1 MRRTRL
7 AWAVVLL
14 AMLIGLLIGCA
25 IAQGP
30 NNRDSQSTVDR
41 LPTEFERLTE
51 VWKLLKAEHIDGTQ
65 LDAQAISNG
74 AIRGMLEAL
83 DDPYTAFFDPEQYKI
98 ATQDLKGFF
107 EGIGAEVGLREGKI
121 TILAPMPESPAEKSG
136 IRPGDVILRIQ
147 GESAEGISLMEAV
160 SRIRGK
166 KGTTVELLILHRDD
180 TEPVT
185 ILVIRGVI
193 PLTSVRFL
201 MLDDNIGHLRL
212 FNFAETT
219 KKDLLRAL
227 ETFNESGGT
236 GIVVDLRNNPGGLLS
251 SVVDV
256 GSQFIEDGLVLYQ
269 IDAQGK
275 RTDWKVKSG
284 GKAGDIPIVV
294 LVNEFSASASE
305 VFTGAMLD
313 HQRATVVGVTTFG
326 KGSVNNLWRLRD
338 GSGVNFTIARWYT
351 PNGTLIE
358 GEGITPDVVMER
370 AGDGES
376 DVQLARAIEILQEQ
390 IAQGT

>member
-1 MRRTRL
+1 MRITRL
-7 AWAVVLL
+7 AWASVLL
-14 AMLIGLLIGCA
+14 AVLIGLLIGCA
-25 IAQGP
+25 VAQGP
-30 NNRDSQSTVDR
+30 NRDSRTTVDR
-41 LPTEFERLTE
+41 LPTEFERLAE
-51 VWKLLKAEHIDGTQ
+51 VWELLEAEHIDGTN

-83 DDPYTAFFDPEQYKI
+83 DDPYTAFFDSEQYKI

-166 KGTTVELLILHRDD
+166 KGTTVELLILHLDNA
-180 TEPVT
+180 EPVT
-185 ILVIRGVI
+185 ILVVRGVI
-193 PLTSVRFL
+193 PLTSVRFM

-212 FNFAETT
+212 FNFAATT
-219 KKDLLRAL
+219 NDDLLKAL
-227 ETFNESGGT
+227 DTFNESGGT

-313 HQRATVVGVTTFG
+313 HRRATVVGVTTFG
-326 KGSVNNLWRLRD
+326 KGSVNNLWPLRD

-358 GEGITPDVVMER
+358 GEGITPDIIMER
-370 AGDGES
+370 GGDGEP

>member
-1 MRRTRL
+1 MRITRL
-7 AWAVVLL
+7 AWASVLL
-14 AMLIGLLIGCA
+14 AVLIGLLIGCA
-25 IAQGP
+25 VAQGP
-30 NNRDSQSTVDR
+30 NRDSRTTVDR
-41 LPTEFERLTE
+41 LPTEFERLAE
-51 VWKLLKAEHIDGTQ
+51 VWELLEAEHIDGTN

-83 DDPYTAFFDPEQYKI
+83 DDPYTAFFDSEQYKI

-166 KGTTVELLILHRDD
+166 KGTTVELLILHLDNA
-180 TEPVT
+180 EPVT
-185 ILVIRGVI
+185 ILVVRGVI
-193 PLTSVRFL
+193 PLTSVRFM

-212 FNFAETT
+212 FNFAATT
-219 KKDLLRAL
+219 NDDLLKAL
-227 ETFNESGGT
+227 DTFNESGGT

-313 HQRATVVGVTTFG
+313 HRRATVVGVTTFG
-326 KGSVNNLWRLRD
+326 KGSVNNLWPLRD

-358 GEGITPDVVMER
+358 GEGITPDIVMER
-370 AGDGES
+370 AGDGEL

>member
-1 MRRTRL
+1 MRITRL
-7 AWAVVLL
+7 AWASVLL
-14 AMLIGLLIGCA
+14 AVLIGLLIGCA
-25 IAQGP
+25 VAQGP
-30 NNRDSQSTVDR
+30 NRDSRTTVDR
-41 LPTEFERLTE
+41 LPTEFERLAE
-51 VWKLLKAEHIDGTQ
+51 VWELLEAEHIDGTN

-83 DDPYTAFFDPEQYKI
+83 DDPYTAFFDSEQYKI

-166 KGTTVELLILHRDD
+166 KGTTVELLILHLDNA
-180 TEPVT
+180 EPVT
-185 ILVIRGVI
+185 ILVVRGVI
-193 PLTSVRFL
+193 PLTSVRFM

-212 FNFAETT
+212 FNFAATT
-219 KKDLLRAL
+219 NDDLLKAL
-227 ETFNESGGT
+227 DTFNESGGT

-313 HQRATVVGVTTFG
+313 HRRATVVGVTTFG
-326 KGSVNNLWRLRD
+326 KGSVNNLWPLRD

-358 GEGITPDVVMER
+358 GEGITPDIVMER
-370 AGDGES
+370 AGDGEP

>member
-1 MRRTRL
+1 MRITRL
-7 AWAVVLL
+7 AWASVLL
-14 AMLIGLLIGCA
+14 AVLIGLLIGCA
-25 IAQGP
+25 VAQGP
-30 NNRDSQSTVDR
+30 NRDSRTTVDR
-41 LPTEFERLTE
+41 LPTEFERLAE
-51 VWKLLKAEHIDGTQ
+51 VWELLEAEHIDGTN

-83 DDPYTAFFDPEQYKI
+83 DDPYTAFFDSEQYKI

-166 KGTTVELLILHRDD
+166 KGTTVELLILHLDNA
-180 TEPVT
+180 EPVT
-185 ILVIRGVI
+185 ILVVRGVI
-193 PLTSVRFL
+193 PLTSVRFM

-212 FNFAETT
+212 FNFAATT
-219 KKDLLRAL
+219 NDDLLKAL
-227 ETFNESGGT
+227 DTFNESGGT

-313 HQRATVVGVTTFG
+313 HRRATVVGVTTFG
-326 KGSVNNLWRLRD
+326 KGSVNNLWPLRD

-358 GEGITPDVVMER
+358 GEGITPDIVMER
-370 AGDGES
+370 AGEGES

>member
-1 MRRTRL
+1 MKRSRL
-7 AWAVVLL
+7 AWTSVLL
-14 AMLIGLLIGCA
+14 AMLLGLLIGCG

-41 LPTEFERLTE
+41 LPTEFERLAE
-51 VWKLLKAEHIDGTQ
+51 VWELLEAEHIDGTN

-83 DDPYTAFFDPEQYKI
+83 DDPYTAFFDSEQYKI

-166 KGTTVELLILHRDD
+166 KGTTVELLILHLDNA
-180 TEPVT
+180 EPVT
-185 ILVIRGVI
+185 ILVVRGVI
-193 PLTSVRFL
+193 PLTSVRFM

-212 FNFAETT
+212 FNFAATT
-219 KKDLLRAL
+219 NDDLLKAL
-227 ETFNESGGT
+227 DTFNESGGT

-275 RTDWKVKSG
+275 RADWKVKSG

-313 HQRATVVGVTTFG
+313 HRRATVGGVTTFG
-326 KGSVNNLWRLRD
+326 KGSVNNLWPLRD

-358 GEGITPDVVMER
+358 GEGITPDIIVER
-370 AGDGES
+370 GGDGEP

-390 IAQGT
+390 ITQGT

>member
-1 MRRTRL
+1 MRITRL
-7 AWAVVLL
+7 AWASVLL
-14 AMLIGLLIGCA
+14 AVLIGLLIGCA
-25 IAQGP
+25 VAQGP
-30 NNRDSQSTVDR
+30 NRDSRTTVDR
-41 LPTEFERLTE
+41 LPTEFERLAE
-51 VWKLLKAEHIDGTQ
+51 VWELLEAEHIDGTN

-83 DDPYTAFFDPEQYKI
+83 DDPYTAFFDSEQYKI

-166 KGTTVELLILHRDD
+166 KGTTVELLILHLDNA
-180 TEPVT
+180 EPVT
-185 ILVIRGVI
+185 ILVVRGVI
-193 PLTSVRFL
+193 PLTSVRFM

-212 FNFAETT
+212 FNFAATT
-219 KKDLLRAL
+219 NDDLLKAL
-227 ETFNESGGT
+227 DTFNESGGT

-313 HQRATVVGVTTFG
+313 HRRATVVGVTTFG
-326 KGSVNNLWRLRD
+326 KGSVNNLWPLRD

-358 GEGITPDVVMER
+358 GEGITPDIVMER
-370 AGDGES
+370 AGEGET

>member
-1 MRRTRL
+1 MRITRL
-7 AWAVVLL
+7 AWASVLL
-14 AMLIGLLIGCA
+14 AVLIGLLIGCA
-25 IAQGP
+25 VAQGP
-30 NNRDSQSTVDR
+30 NRDSRTTVDR
-41 LPTEFERLTE
+41 LPTEFERLAE
-51 VWKLLKAEHIDGTQ
+51 VWELLEAEHIDGTN

-83 DDPYTAFFDPEQYKI
+83 DDPYTAFFDSEQYKI

-212 FNFAETT
+212 FNFAATT
-219 KKDLLRAL
+219 NEDLLKAL
-227 ETFNESGGT
+227 ERFNESGGT
-236 GIVVDLRNNPGGLLS
+236 GLVVDLRNNPGGLLS

-313 HQRATVVGVTTFG
+313 HRRATVVGVTTFG
-326 KGSVNNLWRLRD
+326 KGSVNNLWPLRD

-358 GEGITPDVVMER
+358 GEGITPDIVMER
-370 AGDGES
+370 AGEGES

>member
-1 MRRTRL
+1 MRITRL
-7 AWAVVLL
+7 VWASVLL
-14 AMLIGLLIGCA
+14 SVLIGLLVGCGV
-25 IAQGP
+25 AQGP
-30 NNRDSQSTVDR
+30 NRDSQSTVDR
-41 LPTEFERLTE
+41 LPSEFERLAE
-51 VWKLLKAEHIDGTQ
+51 VWELLEAEHIDGTS
-65 LDAQAISNG
+65 LDAQAISDG

-147 GESAEGISLMEAV
+147 GVSAEGISLMEAV

-166 KGTTVELLILHRDD
+166 KGTTVELLILHLDNA
-180 TEPVT
+180 EPVT
-185 ILVIRGVI
+185 IVVIRGVI

-219 KKDLLRAL
+219 NKDLLKAL
-227 ETFNESGGT
+227 ETFNEAGGT
-236 GIVVDLRNNPGGLLS
+236 GLVVDLRNNPGGLLS
-251 SVVDV
+251 AVVDV
-256 GSQFIEDGLVLYQ
+256 GSQFIKDGLVLYQ

-284 GKAGDIPIVV
+284 GKAGDIPVVV

-313 HQRATVVGVTTFG
+313 HRRATVVGVTTFG
-326 KGSVNNLWRLRD
+326 KGSVNNLWPLRD

-358 GEGITPDVVMER
+358 GEGITPDIVMEK
-370 AGDGES
+370 AGDGEP

>member
-1 MRRTRL
+1 MKRSRL
-7 AWAVVLL
+7 AWATVLL
-14 AMLIGLLIGCA
+14 AVLIGLLIGCA
-25 IAQGP
+25 VAQGP
-30 NNRDSQSTVDR
+30 NDQDSESTVDR
-41 LPTEFERLTE
+41 LPTEFERLAE
-51 VWKLLKAEHIDGTQ
+51 VWELLEAEHIDGTH
-65 LDAQAISNG
+65 LDARAISDG
-74 AIRGMLEAL
+74 AIRGMLDAL

-107 EGIGAEVGLREGKI
+107 EGIGAEVGLREGQI

-147 GESAEGISLMEAV
+147 GETAEGISLMEAV

-166 KGTTVELLILHRDD
+166 KGTTVELLILHLDD

-185 ILVIRGVI
+185 IVVVRGVI
-193 PLTSVRFL
+193 QLTSVRFL
-201 MLDDNIGHLRL
+201 MLDDKIGHLRL
-212 FNFAETT
+212 SNFAETT
-219 KKDLLRAL
+219 NKDLLRAL
-227 ETFNESGGT
+227 ERFDESGGT

-313 HQRATVVGVTTFG
+313 HSRATVVGVTTFG
-326 KGSVNNLWRLRD
+326 KGSVNNLWALRD

-358 GEGITPDVVMER
+358 GDGITPNIIMER
-370 AGDGES
+370 AGDGEP
-376 DVQLARAIEILQEQ
+376 DVQLARAVEILQEQ